1 LLLVDGS
8 LFILVF
14 ILMFVLMFI
23 SIFILMPRSMR
34 KIRRGAVPSC
44 DLGNIVAPVRVL
56 AVALC
61 LCSGLHG
68 QGLLPFVNAGP
79 DSAFSQID
87 FAQIYMDNTIREQ
100 KNNVEQKAARQH
112 LVDIGAVSAL
122 DLDAPNKALDE
133 YNRAATLMKEQN
145 SKQAIVHLQKAIAA
159 YPKFVLA
166 HNTLGLAYLDQQDSR
181 AKSEFEMG
189 TKLDDRFPGSFL
201 NLGMLALSA
210 NDFASADVNLEKAA
224 SLSPKDT
231 KVLSALA
238 FAQNGNHEYVQTLET
253 ARQVHALD
261 HRGMANVHYI
271 AAAAAMA
278 LKDNATIER
287 ELTLF
292 LTEDPTN
299 PLAPVARKNLDILDR
314 QKTAT
319 APTPGLAG
327 GLQPAVSSDSQ
338 RPQTFANS
346 ERLASQLKA
355 VKDEPA
361 AAGCENCSAP
371 GEKAT
376 TAANLGPAPV
386 SSSSAAVSSSGAGI
400 YTMHTVVDETT
411 LFFAVSSHG
420 QMVNDLQPSEIQI
433 RDDERPPQKILQF
446 IPQSKLPLRLGLLI
460 DTSGSVQDRFSFEKR
475 AAGKFLQK
483 VLNGTSDLGFVVGFS
498 SDTNVTQDFTA
509 EPKDLKTGIDK
520 LSNGGGTALFDAVS
534 FACWKLAAYPETERV
549 AKVLVVISDGEDN
562 SSHRSL
568 KQTIEEAE
576 TSGVTIYTLSTSDDS
591 GAKTDADRVLQVLAE
606 RSGGDSLFPGD
617 LMVLDKSL
625 DKLRD
630 LIRSRYLVAYRAADF
645 APDGKYHRI
654 LITADRDGK
663 HLRVH
668 ARKGYYAR
676 LAAPQN

>member
-1 LLLVDGS
+1 M
-8 LFILVF
+8 FILTF
-14 ILMFVLMFI
+14 M
-23 SIFILMPRSMR
+23 SMR
-34 KIRRGAVPSC
+34 TFRPGALPSC
-44 DLGNIVAPVRVL
+44 ALRNIVAPVRVL

-61 LCSGLHG
+61 LCSGLHA

-87 FAQIYMDNTIREQ
+87 FAQIYMDSTIREQ

-145 SKQAIVHLQKAIAA
+145 AKQAILHLQKAIAA

-166 HNTLGLAYLDQQDSR
+166 HNTLGLAYLDQQDAR

-189 TKLDDRFPGSFL
+189 AKLDDRFPGSFL

-224 SLSPKDT
+224 SLNPKDT

-238 FAQNGNHEYVQTLET
+238 FAQNGNHEYAQTLET

-271 AAAAAMA
+271 AAAAAMS

-299 PLAPVARKNLDILDR
+299 PLAPVARRNLDILER
-314 QKTAT
+314 QKNAT
-319 APTPGLAG
+319 AQTAGAGG
-327 GLQPAVSSDSQ
+327 GLQTAVSSDSQ

-346 ERLASQLKA
+346 ERLASQLNA

-361 AAGCENCSAP
+361 AACENCGAP
-371 GEKAT
+371 AEKAT
-376 TAANLGPAPV
+376 TATNPSPSPAPV
-386 SSSSAAVSSSGAGI
+386 SATPAAVSNSGAGI
-400 YTMHTVVDETT
+400 WTMHTVVDETS

-475 AAGKFLQK
+475 AAAKFLQK

-576 TSGVTIYTLSTSDDS
+576 TSGVTIYTLSTSDDA
-591 GAKTDADRVLQVLAE
+591 GAKTDADRVLQVLSE

-625 DKLRD
+625 DKLRA

-654 LITADRDGK
+654 LITAERDGK